1 MSRMKII
8 KHKSL
13 NIDTAD
19 AIKYFRKEKPLPKG
33 VAMNITGDTIILEP
47 EDLCNLFGTID
58 ENYEIIYYAK

>member
-1 MSRMKII
+1 MKII

-13 NIDTAD
+13 DIDAVE
-19 AIKYFRKEKPLPKG
+19 ALSYIRKEKPLPKG

-47 EDLCNLFGTID
+47 EDLCNIFGAID

>member
-1 MSRMKII
+1 MKII

-13 NIDTAD
+13 DIEAVE
-19 AIKYFRKEKPLPKG
+19 ALSCIRKEKPLPKG
-33 VAMNITGDTIILEP
+33 IAMNITGDTIILEP

>member
-1 MSRMKII
+1 MTII

-13 NIDTAD
+13 DMEAVEALSYI
-19 AIKYFRKEKPLPKG
+19 RKEKPLPKG

>member
-1 MSRMKII
+1 MKII

-13 NIDTAD
+13 DIEAVE
-19 AIKYFRKEKPLPKG
+19 ALSYIRKEKPLPEG

-47 EDLCNLFGTID
+47 EDLCNLFVTSD